1 MGSVWALPFHG
12 RRCAITGAKCGS
24 SRLFRAR
31 VLHSA
36 CPLIRKWRS
45 VKLMPHIRPCTG
57 LAGSFNGVA
66 LPVEAMRICKRMF
79 VRILLSGAALLVIWE
94 GLLAFPQP
102 LFKFSVRA
110 QNLVMY
116 SDRPF
121 SRAAGE
127 HVLEIVQERL
137 AVSPLYSGRPHYRV
151 FICNSRWRQIL
162 FFNKDY
168 GTGGV
173 AQYPLTSQV
182 FLREAA
188 VEDNRL
194 ISPGGKPV
202 KGDRTLDYFVAHEL
216 THQLT
221 GAEIGPLRFYRLPQW
236 VREGYADYIGKGRAF
251 RYSEARRAF
260 LAGDPEMDQKRSGLY
275 TRFHLFVAH
284 LLDHQH
290 WSVERLLKTP
300 PAEASVADAIRG
312 EQP

>member
-1 MGSVWALPFHG
+1 
-12 RRCAITGAKCGS
+12 
-24 SRLFRAR
+24 
-31 VLHSA
+31 
-36 CPLIRKWRS
+36 
-45 VKLMPHIRPCTG
+45 
-57 LAGSFNGVA
+57 
-66 LPVEAMRICKRMF
+66 MRICKLIF
-79 VRILLSGAALLVIWE
+79 VRILLPGTALLIIWE

-102 LFKFSVRA
+102 LFRFSVRA
-110 QNLVMY
+110 QNLVIY

-127 HVLEIVQERL
+127 HVLEMARKKL
-137 AVSPLYSGRPHYRV
+137 ARSPLYSGRRCYHV

-168 GTGGV
+168 GAGGV
-173 AQYPLTSQV
+173 AQYPLTSRV

-202 KGDRTLDYFVAHEL
+202 LGDRTLDYFVAHEI

-221 GAEIGPLRFYRLPQW
+221 GDEIGPLRFYRLPQW
-236 VREGYADYIGKGRAF
+236 AREGYADYIGKGTSF

-260 LAGDPEMDQKRSGLY
+260 LAGTPEMDQKRSGLY
-275 TRFHLFVAH
+275 TRFHLFVAY

-290 WSVERLLKTP
+290 WSLERLLRMP
-300 PAEASVADAIRG
+300 PPEAAVADAIRG